1 MSTSRHQPIAPT
13 VLRHLDA
20 GAGID
25 AHRHDD
31 HQIAYAARGVL
42 AVATDQGHWIA
53 PANRA
58 IWIPAG
64 AVHQHRAYGRTD
76 LHLIGLTEN
85 PLGLTTPAVLAVGP
99 LLRELII
106 AHTNDSG
113 MTPDERTRLRG
124 VLLDQLRRTAQ
135 QPLRLPLARDPR
147 LAAACAVLTANP
159 ADNST
164 LATLGLEAGASER
177 TLSRLFRT
185 EFAMTFPQWRTQ
197 LRLHHALILLAEGHS
212 VTTVAIRCG
221 WSTPSAFIDIFRQT
235 FGHTPGR
242 HRS

>member
-13 VLRHLDA
+13 VLRRLDA

-42 AVATDQGHWIA
+42 AVATDHGHWIA

-76 LHLIGLTEN
+76 LHLVGLTEN

-106 AHTNDSG
+106 AHTNDSES
-113 MTPDERTRLRG
+113 TPAERARLRG
-124 VLLDQLRRTAQ
+124 VLLDQLQRTAQ

-147 LAAACAVLTANP
+147 LAAACAVLTSNP
-159 ADNST
+159 ADNSS
-164 LATLGLEAGASER
+164 LAGLGLQAGASER

-197 LRLHHALILLAEGHS
+197 LRLHHALILLAEGHA

-221 WSTPSAFIDIFRQT
+221 WSTPSAFIDTFRQT

-242 HRS
+242 HRP

>member
-1 MSTSRHQPIAPT
+1 
-13 VLRHLDA
+13 
-20 GAGID
+20 
-25 AHRHDD
+25 
-31 HQIAYAARGVL
+31 
-42 AVATDQGHWIA
+42 
-53 PANRA
+53 
-58 IWIPAG
+58 
-64 AVHQHRAYGRTD
+64 
-76 LHLIGLTEN
+76 
-85 PLGLTTPAVLAVGP
+85 
-99 LLRELII
+99 
-106 AHTNDSG
+106 
-113 MTPDERTRLRG
+113 
-124 VLLDQLRRTAQ
+124 
-135 QPLRLPLARDPR
+135 